1 MNPRTEVLMIVAGA
15 LLAAFFSGAESGAYD
30 LSRLRLRYRARE
42 QGLAWAMRLERLLED
57 MPNFITAMLVWTNLA
72 LYMATW
78 GCTSLFEKSQLDVN
92 PTLAATLVA
101 APVLF
106 IFAELV
112 PKNLYRLRPERL
124 MASSA
129 RALWLSVL
137 VAGPIARVFS
147 GMGGLLRRGLG
158 LAEPRHWALM
168 SRRTVRAHFAATA
181 EGGGLSGPQRELV
194 DNIILAGPG
203 PALPAGT
210 PVEHLPA
217 FAEETTAAELLSRA
231 GECPTPRVLVHRGAR
246 EEVVGVLRVLDAWG
260 APPDAKLSDLV
271 REPVW
276 LDGNVSIIQALV
288 ALRRAGETAGVI
300 STSAAG
306 DGPRRAESLVSEA
319 ALVKHLVGG
328 DGSERDGVRN
338 PSGRRRSSSG
348 RARKG

>member
-1 MNPRTEVLMIVAGA
+1 MSPRTEVLMIVAGA

-147 GMGGLLRRGLG
+147 GVGGLLRRGLG

-210 PVEHLPA
+210 PVEGLPA
-217 FAEETTAAELLSRA
+217 FAEETTAAELLTRA
-231 GECPTPRVLVHRGAR
+231 GECPMTECATTRVLVCRGAR
-246 EEVVGVLRVLDAWG
+246 EQVVGVLRVLDAWG

-276 LDGNVSIIQALV
+276 LDGDVSIIQALV

-300 STSAAG
+300 STPAGG
-306 DGPRRAESLVSEA
+306 DGPRQAKALVSEA
-319 ALVKHLVGG
+319 ALVRHLVGG
-328 DGSERDGVRN
+328 GTLGDRR
-338 PSGRRRSSSG
+338 PASGRTRRS
-348 RARKG
+348 